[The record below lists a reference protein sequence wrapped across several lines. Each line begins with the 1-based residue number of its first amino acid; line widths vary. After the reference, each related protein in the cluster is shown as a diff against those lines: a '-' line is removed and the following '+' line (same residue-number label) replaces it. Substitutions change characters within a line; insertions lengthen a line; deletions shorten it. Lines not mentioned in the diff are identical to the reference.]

1 MTSRTLKM
9 NRKWTFICIDIKK
22 LYTPMRI
29 SMSIYKNRKKDSVL
43 KNTNKMTKK
52 IFMMRTIVF
61 NQKLLSRQMNSIL
74 IVEKIQYILKR
85 PKPSKVAKNRRRRM
99 KLSR

>member
-1 MTSRTLKM
+1 
-9 NRKWTFICIDIKK
+9 
-22 LYTPMRI
+22 
-29 SMSIYKNRKKDSVL
+29 
-43 KNTNKMTKK
+43 
-52 IFMMRTIVF
+52 
-61 NQKLLSRQMNSIL
+61 MNSIL